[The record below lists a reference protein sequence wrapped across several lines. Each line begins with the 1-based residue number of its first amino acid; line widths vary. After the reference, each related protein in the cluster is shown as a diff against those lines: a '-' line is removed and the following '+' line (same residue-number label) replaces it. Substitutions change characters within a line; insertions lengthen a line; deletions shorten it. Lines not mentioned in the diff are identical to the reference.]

1 MKKIGEEWALDW
13 YTTRGGRTIIK
24 PTFGESLK
32 LRDLLGVVKTAP
44 KKKKAAKGVKDNL
57 YSFLLQNYDRT
68 YICTEGNVIIIKR
81 VMMPNTIKRSYPTAK
96 SCYWGN
102 NELDIFSNIK
112 QL

>member
-24 PTFGESLK
+24 PTFGENLK

-57 YSFLLQNYDRT
+57 YSFLCDNYDRT
-68 YICTEGNVIIIKR
+68 YICTEGNVVVIKR

-102 NELDIFSNIK
+102 DALDVFSNVK
-112 QL
+112 NL

>member
-1 MKKIGEEWALDW
+1 MRTTGDEWALDW
-13 YTTRGGRTIIK
+13 YTTKGGRTIIK

-44 KKKKAAKGVKDNL
+44 KKKRAAKKEKDNL

-68 YICTEGNVIIIKR
+68 YICTEGNVVVIKR
-81 VMMPNTIKRSYPTAK
+81 VMMPNTIKRSFPTAG

-102 NELDIFSNIK
+102 SELDIFSNVK

>member
-1 MKKIGEEWALDW
+1 MKRTGDEWALDW

-44 KKKKAAKGVKDNL
+44 KKKKAAKGIKDNL
-57 YSFLLQNYDRT
+57 YSFLCDNYDRT
-68 YICTEGNVIIIKR
+68 YICTEGNIIIIKR
-81 VMMPNTIKRSYPTAK
+81 VMMPNTIKSKFPTAV

-102 NELDIFSNIK
+102 NELGIFSNIK
-112 QL
+112 TL